1 MIKIKDLF
9 KRKKK
14 EETPKV
20 EEVKKEEVQHPE
32 GTIECEACND
42 PLFPWEKRKTH
53 NKKKFHIKCYR
64 QALKIAKSQINK
76 GIGNL

>member
-1 MIKIKDLF
+1 MKIKNLF
-9 KRKKK
+9 KKKKK
-14 EETPKV
+14 EEVP
-20 EEVKKEEVQHPE
+20 KEEPKEEKTLPQ

-42 PLFPWEKRKTH
+42 PLYPWEKRKTY

-64 QALKIAKSQINK
+64 KALKIAKSQIEK